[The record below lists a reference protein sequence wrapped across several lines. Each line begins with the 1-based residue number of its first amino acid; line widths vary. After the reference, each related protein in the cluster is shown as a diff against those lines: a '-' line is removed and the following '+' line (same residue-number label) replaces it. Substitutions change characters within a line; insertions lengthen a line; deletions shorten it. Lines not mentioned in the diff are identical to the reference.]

1 MATSESIALRT
12 SAVGRT
18 TKRPTRRVLTAACV
32 ALLGFGLL
40 ASCNTTDSSGGDA
53 GGSSGGS
60 SGASGSSGG
69 SGSGSG
75 GSSGGRS
82 GSGSGNSGGSSG
94 SADGGASGGSSGGSG
109 SSGGNGSSGGSGSS
123 GASSGGAD
131 GGGSSSGVADAG
143 YVCSNTDFNILPIDN
158 TGFIGRACNV
168 YGVQGAWYC
177 FSDSATGEGCTK
189 GVVPYSAASPGPG
202 MCLQGTLPAGTGN
215 YVGIGMELNATGGT
229 NAVKMPFNAT
239 AGGIVGFEITI
250 TGNTG
255 GDAVRVGFTNDNG
268 TTMNY
273 VAPFAPEPPGAGVLD
288 VLFSQVPPVPNY
300 PNIADQG
307 AVLDPTKI
315 YDVQVELPGQAA
327 SVNYNFCVTSI
338 KPLFSVDAGVPG
350 TCSSMVAI
358 GSPNCTNQD
367 IVRGVDY
374 GIQNNM
380 FGSNAGQ
387 CTQAMQ
393 GGTCAGF
400 ATTFTNGSFGNGGNV
415 PSSYPSV
422 IYGWQNGTYFGTYQA
437 SNAKMLSKI
446 NSANTSWQY
455 SVPGG
460 TYDAAYDTW
469 LGPSTTATPGLELM
483 VWLGYGGGIQPAGSQ
498 VKTAISIPNVS
509 GTWDVWK
516 GTVGSWQYLAYRTTA
531 PSGSANVSFD
541 LNKFFQDALNNQ
553 SVGLS
558 ASSYLMGIQ
567 AGFEIYSE
575 SGTLTTNS
583 FSVSVQ

>member
-1 MATSESIALRT
+1 
-12 SAVGRT
+12 
-18 TKRPTRRVLTAACV
+18 
-32 ALLGFGLL
+32 
-40 ASCNTTDSSGGDA
+40 
-53 GGSSGGS
+53 
-60 SGASGSSGG
+60 
-69 SGSGSG
+69 
-75 GSSGGRS
+75 
-82 GSGSGNSGGSSG
+82 
-94 SADGGASGGSSGGSG
+94 
-109 SSGGNGSSGGSGSS
+109 
-123 GASSGGAD
+123 
-131 GGGSSSGVADAG
+131 
-143 YVCSNTDFNILPIDN
+143 
-158 TGFIGRACNV
+158 
-168 YGVQGAWYC
+168 
-177 FSDSATGEGCTK
+177 
-189 GVVPYSAASPGPG
+189 
-202 MCLQGTLPAGTGN
+202 MCLQGTLPAGTGT

-273 VAPFAPEPPGAGVLD
+273 VAPFYPGPPGAGVLD

-315 YDVQVELPGQAA
+315 YDVQVELPGQAG
-327 SVNYNFCVTSI
+327 SINYNFCVTSI

-387 CTQAMQ
+387 CTQALQ

-400 ATTFTNGSFGNGGNV
+400 TTTFTNGSFGNGGNM

-437 SNAKMLSKI
+437 SNAKMLSQI
-446 NSANTSWQY
+446 TSANASWQY

-469 LGPSTTATPGLELM
+469 LGPSTTGTPGLELM
-483 VWLGYGGGIQPAGSQ
+483 VWLGYSGVQPAGSNTNKTLVVGGTTYEVWTGQ
-498 VKTAISIPNVS
+498 VN
-509 GTWDVWK
+509 TWK
-516 GTVGSWQYLAYRTTA
+516 YLAYRSKT

-541 LNKFFQDALNNQ
+541 LNTFFKDSLNQ
-553 SVGLS
+553 GVG
-558 ASSYLMGIQ
+558 AANNWYLMGIQ

-583 FSVSVQ
+583 FNVSVQ